1 MNPLR
6 CNIYKDALQRAE
18 LFGKPVL
25 YTGLPIE
32 RESVPDNWYCYDL
45 TGSERNPTKPVTL
58 EERAVWNRVGSVLS
72 PVPLKRETTRARQ
85 IKDSFSLHEEQ
96 LDLGGFCEENHLD
109 CPCDPRK
116 YVLRPASPGQEA
128 GLFYSL
134 GEPEEDAAAGTIGH
148 VRLDFGG
155 GRLHHTWWPHNED
168 RLNTPAFKAA
178 LQEFV
183 DELRARGPLQSEAAM
198 CRWRY
203 RYPEGEIGRD
213 SVGFVAETADY
224 RFCLRCSASSGD
236 YSYLYCYDLNQQ
248 RLAMADAEAKQDLP
262 PFVRG
267 ILDRGQEGP
276 ESREAVRAAIA
287 GLDAAE
293 REKLDAVI
301 RLAEPE
307 SGEEICRLAEHLEQF
322 DFISDVQTLEEYGEY
337 MIQESGQFLYDENL
351 REVYDY
357 RLFGEIWTAREQGEF
372 TDTGYVVYHGVQSLE
387 ELMRPGPEQ
396 QTKGMEMGGM

>member
-1 MNPLR
+1 MR
-6 CNIYKDALQRAE
+6 CNIYKDALQRGE

-32 RESVPDNWYCYDL
+32 RESVPENWYCYDL
-45 TGSERNPTKPVTL
+45 TGSDRNPTKPVKL
-58 EERAVWNRVGSVLS
+58 EDRAVWNRVGSILS

-85 IKDSFSLHEEQ
+85 IKDSFSLHEEL
-96 LDLGGFCEENHLD
+96 LDLAGFCEENHLD
-109 CPCDPRK
+109 CPCAPRK
-116 YVLRPASPGQEA
+116 YVLRPASPSQEA

-148 VRLDFGG
+148 LRLDFSG

-213 SVGFVAETADY
+213 SVGLVAETENY

-248 RLAMADAEAKQDLP
+248 RLAMDADLP
-262 PFVRG
+262 PFVRT
-267 ILDRGQEGP
+267 ILDRGQDGP
-276 ESREAVRAAIA
+276 DSREAVRAAIA
-287 GLDAAE
+287 GLDTAE
-293 REKLDAVI
+293 REKLEAAV

-307 SGEEICRLAEHLEQF
+307 SGEEICCLAEHLELF
-322 DFISDVQTLEEYGEY
+322 DFIPDVQTLEEYGEY

-372 TDTGYVVYHGVQSLE
+372 TETGYVVYRGTQSLE
-387 ELMRPGPEQ
+387 ELMRPHPEPQQGPQ
-396 QTKGMEMGGM
+396 MGGM

>member
-6 CNIYKDALQRAE
+6 CNIYRDALQRGE
-18 LFGKPVL
+18 LFGKSVL
-25 YTGLPIE
+25 YTGLLIE
-32 RESVPDNWYCYDL
+32 RESIPENWYCYDL
-45 TGSERNPTKPVTL
+45 TGSDRNPTKPVTL
-58 EERAVWNRVGSVLS
+58 EDRAVWNRVGSVLS

-96 LDLGGFCEENHLD
+96 LDLAGFCGENHLD

-148 VRLDFGG
+148 LRLDFSG

-168 RLNTPAFKAA
+168 RLNTPAFKAT

-183 DELRARGPLQSEAAM
+183 DKLRVRGPLQSEAAM

-213 SVGFVAETADY
+213 SVGFVAETENY
-224 RFCLRCSASSGD
+224 RFCLRCSARSGD

-248 RLAMADAEAKQDLP
+248 RLAMDTDLP
-262 PFVRG
+262 PFVRT
-267 ILDRGQEGP
+267 ILDREQDGP
-276 ESREAVRAAIA
+276 DSREAVCAAIA

-293 REKLDAVI
+293 REKLEAAV

-307 SGEEICRLAEHLEQF
+307 GGAEICCLAEHLELF
-322 DFISDVQTLEEYGEY
+322 DFIPGVQTLEEYGEY
-337 MIQESGQFLYDENL
+337 MIQESGQFLYDEKL

-357 RLFGEIWTAREQGEF
+357 RLFGEIWTTSEQGEF
-372 TDTGYVVYHGVQSLE
+372 TETGYVTYRGTQPLE
-387 ELMRPGPEQ
+387 ELLRSGSEQ
-396 QTKGMEMGGM
+396 QQGPQMGGL